1 MRLGEAISH
10 VLFTGLISIFVFA
23 ILTIGN
29 SPNEIY
35 YIFTFLLGGIFR
47 MIIILITEEFK

>member
-1 MRLGEAISH
+1 MKLGEAISH

-23 ILTIGN
+23 ILTIGR

-35 YIFTFLLGGIFR
+35 YVFTFLLGGIFR